1 MSGKIPKTAVG
12 NMIRREP
19 VRLKPSSVLGD
30 VIVAMKTQ
38 ERGAAIVEDDNRK
51 PVGIVTEHDFRT
63 KLDHSSLDWHSH
75 TVDSIMNTKPKTIKS
90 SQFLHEA
97 LALMISC
104 KFRHVPVTDDNDQVI
119 TILSIR
125 DIIIYMAKL
134 YPQEFLNLPPDPH
147 TESSGR
153 YGG

>member
-1 MSGKIPKTAVG
+1 MSAKIPRTAVE
-12 NMIRREP
+12 NMVRREP
-19 VRLKPSSVLGD
+19 IRLKPSSVLSD
-30 VIVAMKTQ
+30 VIAAMKSQ
-38 ERGAAIVEDDNRK
+38 ERGAAIVEDADGR

-63 KLDHSSLDWHSH
+63 RLDHSSLDWHSQ
-75 TVDSIMNTKPKTIKS
+75 TVDTIMNPNPKTIKS

-104 KFRHVPVTDDNDQVI
+104 KFRHVPIVDENDHVI
-119 TILSIR
+119 NILSIR

-147 TESSGR
+147 TEPPGL

>member
-1 MSGKIPKTAVG
+1 MAGKIPKTAVG
-12 NMIRREP
+12 NMVRREP
-19 VRLKPSSVLGD
+19 IRLKPATSLGD
-30 VIVAMKTQ
+30 VVAAMKTQ
-38 ERGAAIVEDDNRK
+38 ERGAAIVEDDNGR
-51 PVGIVTEHDFRT
+51 PVGIVTEHDFRA
-63 KLDHSSLDWHSH
+63 KLDHGSLDWHSH
-75 TVDSIMNTKPKTIKS
+75 TVDTIMNKNPKTIRS

-104 KFRHVPVTDDNDQVI
+104 KFRHVPVINDNDYVI
-119 TILSIR
+119 NILSIR

-134 YPQEFLNLPPDPH
+134 YPQEFLNQPPDPH